1 MLAPVINAAPAQQG
15 AELSNIQVN
24 RTENQLEARLETNAP
39 INYES
44 FTLFNPNR
52 LVIDLLQVQSFSCA
66 PEINVDAFGVIKIRT
81 AKNQPDVTRVV
92 FDLEDNVP
100 AYSIEEK
107 DNGLFIYF
115 RQEVLTEEQ
124 PTVVEETVAQPVRKV
139 TPKAVRTET
148 PPPPPAARQQQP
160 EISLPMENNKKL
172 YISIGGGLYF
182 AHDAD
187 FQEIYGTNS
196 LAMGGG
202 IGFILPLSNK
212 EDLGIDLN
220 FNYIGSKGLTSETEE
235 DLEFT
240 MMPFSLTVYYAR
252 HIGIFAPF
260 GGIGAD
266 YINYKET
273 YPETISISE
282 TTGSVFGYNLVLG
295 TNIHII
301 DNLAVKLYVKL
312 HMAKK
317 TTDEYEL
324 NLSGNEYG
332 LGLTYYFNF

>member
-1 MLAPVINAAPAQQG
+1 MINAAPLQQG

-24 RTENQLEARLETNAP
+24 RMENQLETRLETNAP

-66 PEINVDAFGVIKIRT
+66 PEINIAAFGVIKIRT

-107 DNGLFIYF
+107 DNGLYIYF
-115 RQEVLTEEQ
+115 RQEVLREEQ
-124 PTVVEETVAQPVRKV
+124 PAVVEETIEQPVRKV
-139 TPKAVRTET
+139 TPKVTRTET
-148 PPPPPAARQQQP
+148 PPPPPPVQQQQK
-160 EISLPMENNKKL
+160 EISLRSENNKKL
-172 YISIGGGLYF
+172 YISVGGGLYF
-182 AHDAD
+182 PHDAD
-187 FQEIYGTNS
+187 FQEIYGTSS
-196 LAMGGG
+196 LAFGGG

-212 EDLGIDLN
+212 EDLGIALD
-220 FNYIGSKGLTSETEE
+220 FNYIGAKGLTSETEE

-240 MMPFSLTVYYAR
+240 MMPFSLTVYYSR

-273 YPETISISE
+273 YPETIAISE
-282 TTGSVFGYNLVLG
+282 TTGSVFGYNLLLG
-295 TNIHII
+295 SNIHII

-317 TTDEYEL
+317 TEEEYEI

-332 LGLTYYFNF
+332 IGLTYYFNF